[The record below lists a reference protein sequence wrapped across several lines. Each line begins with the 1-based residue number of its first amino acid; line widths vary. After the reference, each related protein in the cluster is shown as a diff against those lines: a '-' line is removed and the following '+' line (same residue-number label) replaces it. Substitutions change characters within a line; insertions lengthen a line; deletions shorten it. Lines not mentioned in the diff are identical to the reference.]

1 MQETKFKI
9 QQYGDDNDFM
19 LVRIEDKD
27 WGEGLPPTWS
37 QTIHMNKSEI
47 ESLIQCL
54 LEMK

>member
-19 LVRIEDKD
+19 LVRIEDKE